1 MEPKPGRAEAAVAK
15 KHLRIVL
22 WAHRFAPQK
31 NQNPQRKV
39 KRWSWTINQSKV
51 NFISLLVWINMNR
64 ERESWTETE
73 RRTVYKW
80 HSRALGQEK
89 EKEQER
95 EREREIMRWSNEEWG
110 CGFTSWERTR
120 SFLELDLQRCNF
132 LFFLFIYLFRII
144 FKFLFVSKLRF
155 LPFLRGIWSVVGR

>member
-22 WAHRFAPQK
+22 WAHRFGPQK

-89 EKEQER
+89 EKEKER
-95 EREREIMRWSNEEWG
+95 ETERKRLCSGQTKNGAAGLLVESGREV
-110 CGFTSWERTR
+110 SWNWTC
-120 SFLELDLQRCNF
+120 SAAIFYF
-132 LFFLFIYLFRII
+132 SYLFIYLEL
-144 FKFLFVSKLRF
+144 FLNFCLF
-155 LPFLRGIWSVVGR
+155 QN